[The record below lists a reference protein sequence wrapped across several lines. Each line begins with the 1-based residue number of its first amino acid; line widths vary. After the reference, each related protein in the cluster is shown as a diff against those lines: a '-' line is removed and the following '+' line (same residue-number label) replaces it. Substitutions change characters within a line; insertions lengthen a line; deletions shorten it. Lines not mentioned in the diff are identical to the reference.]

1 MASQRSLPFSPS
13 TPTVP
18 VSQRPSQ
25 LPSSLSSV
33 GLSTKFESVTTPR
46 SSSAARHARSGSA
59 VSTASRPRPTL
70 TNHGD
75 PSSPTRR
82 TFTGSIS
89 VPLSVTHAPGILPPS
104 PFFHPSRPILPPLSG
119 SDTTSRPSSV
129 ASSNAHSPS
138 HETPNSAYPLQP
150 LAQDVQYDSDGF
162 SDSYPISGDRTSR
175 NSMQDALPPQ
185 QPARKQKH
193 SREPLL
199 PLGGPIHSRSGS
211 LATHRS
217 RPSLARNVVER
228 NATSASA
235 AARMRDGFDRFR
247 KGLSLES
254 VRKSLSGSGSA
265 RESPVLGNPPS
276 SASHGPPTP
285 FETKENSDEE
295 YRASGVAPLDLR
307 HQSAIFIPYPPAK
320 SEYPPSSVPVKHEKS
335 ARYVRNH
342 ERISSSNRWFLQGHL
357 LMGGD
362 KPWAFIGSLGLLF
375 AISGVWFGTTC
386 VWWWHNKSPAVA
398 VVGAYMCLLTIS
410 LMLSTAFK
418 DPGILPRNLDP
429 NPPYPSVT
437 PSDGDDRVPLPRD
450 LQVRS
455 GVVRVK
461 YCTTCRIYR
470 PPRSSHCR
478 MCDNCVDGC
487 DHHCQWVNNCV
498 GRRNYTHFFALIL
511 VTTLTLCLVIVTS
524 ALHVS
529 ILTREDQIDLGH
541 ALGKGAGSAT
551 AFCLAITVIWPVG
564 ALLLYHVRLL
574 YLNVT
579 TIEQIRNSAQKSIEP
594 GETPPNPFAHAS
606 WTGNLGDVLC
616 RPGGY
621 SWVQPHAVATDDKRL
636 VNPGF
641 EDQADFAVDYGAEE
655 GRYADTYGRA

>member
-18 VSQRPSQ
+18 

-70 TNHGD
+70 TTHGD

-82 TFTGSIS
+82 TLQVRFLFLLACHTHPESSPLCHSFIHL
-89 VPLSVTHAPGILPPS
+89 VPFYHLFLVPIQRPALPPS
-104 PFFHPSRPILPPLSG
+104 LPPTG
-119 SDTTSRPSSV
+119 SPLHTKLLIPRTQ
-129 ASSNAHSPS
+129 
-138 HETPNSAYPLQP
+138 LQP
-150 LAQDVQYDSDGF
+150 LVQDVQYDSDGF
-162 SDSYPISGDRTSR
+162 SDSYPIRRT
-175 NSMQDALPPQ
+175 APQ

-199 PLGGPIHSRSGS
+199 PLGGLIRSRSGS

-254 VRKSLSGSGSA
+254 VRKVL
-265 RESPVLGNPPS
+265 SPVPANPPS

-307 HQSAIFIPYPPAK
+307 HQSAIFIPFPPTK

-362 KPWAFIGSLGLLF
+362 KPWAFIGSLMLLF
-375 AISGVWFGTTC
+375 GISGVWFGTTC

-398 VVGAYMCLLTIS
+398 GVGAYMCLLTIS

-418 DPGILPRNLDP
+418 DPGIIPRNLDP
-429 NPPYPSVT
+429 DPPYPSVT
-437 PSDGDDRVPLPRD
+437 PSDGDDLVPLPRD

-455 GVVRVK
+455 GV
-461 YCTTCRIYR
+461 
-470 PPRSSHCR
+470 

-511 VTTLTLCLVIVTS
+511 TLTLCLVIVTS

-529 ILTREDQIDLGH
+529 LLTREDQIDLGH

-551 AFCLAITVIWPVG
+551 AFCLAITVIWPVA

-636 VNPGF
+636 VNPGV
-641 EDQADFAVDYGAEE
+641 EDRADFAVDYGAEE
-655 GRYADTYGRA
+655 GDTYGRA